1 MRRSLNKNGAI
12 MRKSIFDLMSNK
24 EIDIERE
31 FIRIRKLFEKEHFY
45 GIYSIKTYIDDY
57 YFQKWKR
64 RGRFLSLNDLFT
76 SLGIKDS
83 KGLKDN
89 TLEYLLMYIEVIV
102 NMLKLGEISNINS
115 NTYRYEDFNMEIY
128 VLLKE
133 NIETLLEDLNYE
145 IKVKNNQEYIIVEKD
160 ILLSAVAESNEDICN
175 DIIEYRRFSLKGNIL
190 EKRNLLKL
198 LANKVEGMKNL
209 FKGTT
214 YNNMFEDIQFMLNNF
229 NIRHNNVQGK
239 NRKEYI
245 VNLNDEELEQ
255 LYDKTFDMI
264 LGLFV
269 INDYLNEKENLKE
282 LKNSIK

>member
-12 MRKSIFDLMSNK
+12 MRKSVFDLMSNK

-102 NMLKLGEISNINS
+102 NMLELGEISNINS

-160 ILLSAVAESNEDICN
+160 MLLSAVAESNEDICN

-198 LANKVEGMKNL
+198 LANKIEGMKSL

-229 NIRHNNVQGK
+229 NIRHNNVQRK

-245 VNLNDEELEQ
+245 VNLKDEELEQ

-269 INDYLNEKENLKE
+269 INDYLNEKENPFR
-282 LKNSIK
+282 

>member
-1 MRRSLNKNGAI
+1 
-12 MRKSIFDLMSNK
+12 MRKSVFDLMSNK

-102 NMLKLGEISNINS
+102 NMLELGEISNINS

-160 ILLSAVAESNEDICN
+160 MLLSAVAESNEDICN

-198 LANKVEGMKNL
+198 LANKIEGMKSL

-229 NIRHNNVQGK
+229 NIRHNNVQRK

-245 VNLNDEELEQ
+245 VNLKDEELEQ

-269 INDYLNEKENLKE
+269 INDYLNEKENPFR
-282 LKNSIK
+282 

>member
-1 MRRSLNKNGAI
+1 

>member
-1 MRRSLNKNGAI
+1 

-83 KGLKDN
+83 EGLKDN
-89 TLEYLLMYIEVIV
+89 TLEYLLMYIEIIV

-160 ILLSAVAESNEDICN
+160 MLLSAVAESNEDICN

>member
-1 MRRSLNKNGAI
+1 

-83 KGLKDN
+83 EGLKDN

-160 ILLSAVAESNEDICN
+160 MLLSAVAESNEDICN

-190 EKRNLLKL
+190 KKRNLLKL

-245 VNLNDEELEQ
+245 VNLKDEELEQ

>member
-83 KGLKDN
+83 EGLKDN

-160 ILLSAVAESNEDICN
+160 MLLSAVAESNEDICN

-245 VNLNDEELEQ
+245 VNLKDEELEQ

>member
-83 KGLKDN
+83 EGLKDN

-160 ILLSAVAESNEDICN
+160 MLLSAVAESNEDICN

-190 EKRNLLKL
+190 KKRNLLKL

-245 VNLNDEELEQ
+245 VNLKDEELEQ